1 MSQNNLDKTILEI
14 FGRDK
19 IFVEAGG
26 SDPIDQNNT
35 YLLEQ
40 NGWSGLIV
48 EPKTNFNDEY
58 RRIRPK
64 TILENFVLVSSE
76 YKEDKILGD
85 FDHYMIGG
93 ILNTFNLEKWNEKEY
108 DCCTLQHLLDKHEIN
123 EVHFMSLDTEG
134 SEEGIINGIDFNKT
148 FIHMIVVEIHVINGI
163 ETNFDFLTEYGFDNV
178 YSNLQHSF
186 YLNRRSEYNKNK

>member
-1 MSQNNLDKTILEI
+1 MSQNNLDRTIFEI

-19 IFVEAGG
+19 VFVEAGG

-35 YLLEQ
+35 YFLEQ

-48 EPKTNFNDEY
+48 EPKTNFNDKY
-58 RRIRPK
+58 SRIRPK
-64 TILENFVLVSSE
+64 TILENFVLVSNE

-93 ILNTFNLEKWNEKEY
+93 LINTFNIDNWNEKEY
-108 DCCTLQHLLDKHEIN
+108 NCCTLQSLLDKHLIN

-134 SEEGIINGIDFNKT
+134 TEEGIINGIDFNKT
-148 FIHMIVVEIHVINGI
+148 FIHLIVVEIHTINGI
-163 ETNFDFLTEYGFDNV
+163 ETNFDFLTEYGFENL
-178 YSNLQHSF
+178 YNNLQHKF
-186 YLNRRSEYNKNK
+186 YFNKKSNYKP